1 MSNSMKEIKEQGE
14 KLREAMIDNIVEY
27 IAIHG
32 YPPTVREIGDMV
44 GLKSTATTQ
53 HHMKIL
59 LKEGKIETDA
69 GFNCPR
75 AIRVP
80 GYKFTKV
87 AG

>member
-1 MSNSMKEIKEQGE
+1 MKEIKEQGE

-59 LKEGKIETDA
+59 LKEGKIKKTYLNTLSA
-69 GFNCPR
+69 WYPKNN
-75 AIRVP
+75 
-80 GYKFTKV
+80 K
-87 AG
+87 

>member
-1 MSNSMKEIKEQGE
+1 MKGIKEQGE

-44 GLKSTATTQ
+44 GLKSTATVQ
-53 HHMKIL
+53 HHMEIL
-59 LKEGKIETDA
+59 RKEGRIETDA